1 MPDID
6 PNVVFSTML
15 GGAAVWGSIRA
26 DLAWLKRGFF
36 NLTKRVEELEKK
48 ASIECCRRDAQAC
61 DASV

>member
-48 ASIECCRRDAQAC
+48 ASN
-61 DASV
+61 